1 MEEILNI
8 NPVGN
13 KVFQALSRFLEQD
26 FGLLEIDANERT
38 LTHRVAIYLQ
48 DLFPDMD
55 VDCEYNRD
63 DHDPKEMFLPGG
75 DGDAYDTD
83 AQTVYPD
90 IIVHRRKTRDNLLV
104 MEFKKTSSRVDD
116 RKDFLKLHEY
126 KRQLNYQYAIF
137 VEFDVGYLSGGITRV
152 VWVNA

>member
-8 NPVGN
+8 NSVGN

-26 FGLLEIDANERT
+26 FELLEIDANERT

-48 DLFPDMD
+48 DLFPDMN

-75 DGDAYDTD
+75 DGDAYDTN

-90 IIVHRRKTRDNLLV
+90 IIVHRRKTRENLLV
-104 MEFKKTSSRVDD
+104 MEFKKTSSRVND

-126 KRQLNYQYAIF
+126 KRQLHYQYAIF
-137 VEFDVGYLSGGITRV
+137 VEFDVGCLSSGITRV
-152 VWVNA
+152 EWVNT

>member
-8 NPVGN
+8 NAVGN
-13 KVFQALSRFLEQD
+13 KVFQALTRFLEHD
-26 FGLLEIDANERT
+26 FTLLEIDANERT

-48 DLFPDMD
+48 ELFPEMD

-63 DHDPKEMFLPGG
+63 GHDPKEMYLPGG
-75 DGDAYDTD
+75 EGDAYDTD

-90 IIVHRRKTRDNLLV
+90 IIVHRRETDENLLV

-116 RKDFLKLHEY
+116 KKDFMKLHEY
-126 KRQLNYQYAIF
+126 KRQLHYQYAIF
-137 VEFDVGYLSGGITRV
+137 VEFDVSFSSMGICRV
-152 VWVNA
+152 EWVNA